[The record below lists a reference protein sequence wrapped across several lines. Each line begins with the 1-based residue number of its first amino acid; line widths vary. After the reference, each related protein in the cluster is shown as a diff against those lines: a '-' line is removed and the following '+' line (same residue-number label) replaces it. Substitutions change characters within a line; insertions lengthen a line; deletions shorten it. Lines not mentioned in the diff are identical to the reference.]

1 MDRRPALREAL
12 RLSRVLSI
20 ARLPRFAIVLVS
32 AGALVLASAGG
43 GRDGSKPKDDAPR
56 ASIQDLIVRL
66 RKTRDEHVGE
76 LRAGVD
82 QVLRAL
88 DLEIQTK
95 RPAGLAEQREKLV
108 ALGPECAPILVEMID
123 PGEKPDDAAKLRAS
137 TIAKALAEE
146 PSPAVTARLIA
157 IARGGSPDG
166 RVNAAVA
173 LGSSPDTERASAVLS
188 EIYRAAEGD
197 LRGAALTGIARLGG
211 AESEKI
217 VGAALDS
224 GDAATVRL
232 CLSALASA
240 HGSAYAPRVL
250 KLVSATR
257 EAAGSADAVV
267 AYYRACPEV
276 VDKPHILALVRLAG
290 DLGVAA
296 ESRGKI
302 LDLLARYGDKF
313 DTEVRKELHQLANSS
328 TRDVHESALIT
339 LYVAGD
345 KSVRKE
351 LLASYDEQVEKNK
364 QWAQSFEA
372 RANVL
377 YRIGDYQQAIR
388 DYVKALQLAANVLHA
403 KTEGSH
409 IGLARCYM
417 QQGKLKDAFDE
428 LNRAP
433 IGQQE
438 LAELAKEPVF
448 QKLAEHPKYGK
459 IFRVD

>member
-1 MDRRPALREAL
+1 MALPTLRRRSGLCLASLL
-12 RLSRVLSI
+12 
-20 ARLPRFAIVLVS
+20 LVS
-32 AGALVLASAGG
+32 AGVGLSAGG
-43 GRDGSKPKDDAPR
+43 GRDGSKPRDDAPR
-56 ASIQDLIVRL
+56 ASIQELIARL
-66 RKTRDEHVGE
+66 RRTRDERVGE
-76 LRAGVD
+76 LRASVD
-82 QVLRAL
+82 QVVRAL

-95 RPAGLAEQREKLV
+95 RPAGLAEQREKLA

-137 TIAKALAEE
+137 TIARALADQ

-157 IARGGSPDG
+157 IARTGSPDG
-166 RVNAAVA
+166 RLNAVQA
-173 LGSSPDTERASAVLS
+173 LGSSPDVERASAVLS
-188 EIYRAAEGD
+188 EIYRGSEGD
-197 LRGAALTGIARLGG
+197 LRCASLAGIARLGG
-211 AESEKI
+211 PEAETILGS
-217 VGAALDS
+217 ALES
-224 GDAATVRL
+224 GDVALVRT
-232 CLSALASA
+232 CLQALASA
-240 HGSAYAPRVL
+240 HGSAYASRVL

-276 VDKPHILALVRLAG
+276 VDKPHILALVRLAA

-302 LDLLARYGDKF
+302 LDLLPKYGDKF
-313 DTEVRKELHQLANSS
+313 DTEVRKELHQLANSG
-328 TRDVHESALIT
+328 TREVRESALVT

-345 KSVRKE
+345 RSVRKE
-351 LLASYDEQVEKNK
+351 LLANYDDQVEKNK

-372 RANVL
+372 RANIL

-388 DYVKALQLAANVLHA
+388 DYVKALQLASNVLHA

-433 IGQQE
+433 IGQPE

-459 IFRVD
+459 IFRVE